1 MTLSNNMNK
10 EYYTKH
16 LNDFINDTTNTDM
29 STIYKLFEKYLT
41 KQAKILDIGFGS
53 ARDMLYFNQNYD
65 VYGIDIVDGFIEN
78 AKSKNLKNVTKLSV
92 LDMNYYNEFNAIWA
106 CASLLHINEKDLNE
120 AFKKCSNALLPNGI
134 MYCSFKY
141 GNFQG
146 ERKGR
151 YYIDLTE
158 ESIKKYLSNTNM
170 EILEYMI
177 TLDARPNRS
186 DKWLNVILKKIEE
199 KNN

>member
-1 MTLSNNMNK
+1 MNK

-41 KQAKILDIGFGS
+41 KQTKILDIGFGS

-78 AKSKNLKNVTKLSV
+78 AKSKNLKNITRLSV
-92 LDMNYYNEFNAIWA
+92 LDMNYCNEFNAIWA
-106 CASLLHINEKDLNE
+106 CASLLHINEKDLNV
-120 AFKKCSNALLPNGI
+120 AFKKCSNVLLPNGI

-146 ERKGR
+146 ERNGR

-158 ESIKKYLSNTNM
+158 ESIKNYLSDTNM
-170 EILEYMI
+170 KILEYMI
-177 TLDARPNRS
+177 TSDARPNRS

>member
-1 MTLSNNMNK
+1 
-10 EYYTKH
+10 
-16 LNDFINDTTNTDM
+16 
-29 STIYKLFEKYLT
+29 
-41 KQAKILDIGFGS
+41 
-53 ARDMLYFNQNYD
+53 
-65 VYGIDIVDGFIEN
+65 
-78 AKSKNLKNVTKLSV
+78 
-92 LDMNYYNEFNAIWA
+92 
-106 CASLLHINEKDLNE
+106 
-120 AFKKCSNALLPNGI
+120 

-146 ERKGR
+146 ERNGR

-158 ESIKKYLSNTNM
+158 ESIKNYLSNTNM

-177 TLDARPNRS
+177 TSDARPNRS